1 MEWHRELSS
10 SCDLWETVSS
20 PGEGKKAGG
29 EVRGEMGEW
38 EEWFRKNRGMGVG

>member
-29 EVRGEMGEW
+29 EVRGEMG
-38 EEWFRKNRGMGVG
+38 GVGRVVQEE